1 MIDKSELIRRALTTA
16 LQIRQRAGVLLTDA
30 LCIYDF
36 AEANG
41 IAEVRFIDIPS
52 LEEFY
57 WKDARMII
65 VSSLRPAGRQA
76 YNCAH
81 GFGHHVFGHGTCIAG
96 VPSDETGNRKF
107 DPNEFLV
114 DCFAGFLMMP
124 SSTVSHGFTARGW
137 PPKTCTPLQVY
148 TVAGWLNVGY
158 ATLIQHMRDVLKL
171 IPRSHADALFRA
183 KPKQI
188 RAQLMGRETRENV
201 VVVDPCW
208 SGRPVD
214 IEVGDFM
221 MLPSGIDF
229 AGDCIE
235 LVEERAGGV
244 ILRGVAPGATGQL
257 ARVSAGWGAFVRVSR
272 RGYFGRNRFRHLEDP
287 DYVND

>member
-1 MIDKSELIRRALTTA
+1 MIDKGKIVQQALTTA
-16 LQIRQRAGVLLTDA
+16 LKIRQKAKVSLTDA

-41 IAEVRFIDIPS
+41 IDEVRFTDIPS

-57 WKDARMII
+57 WKDARTII

-96 VPSDETGNRKF
+96 VPSDEDSPRKF

-124 SSTVSHGFTARGW
+124 RSTVSHGFTARGW
-137 PPKTCTPLQVY
+137 QPNISTPQQVY

-171 IPRSHADALFRA
+171 ITRTHAEILFRA

-188 RAQLMGRETRENV
+188 RAQLMGRETSENV
-201 VVVDPCW
+201 IVVDSCW
-208 SGRPVD
+208 MGRPID
-214 IEVGDFM
+214 IEVGDLL
-221 MLPSGIDF
+221 MLPPGTNYSGGCTD
-229 AGDCIE
+229 
-235 LVEERAGGV
+235 LVEKREQV
-244 ILRGVAPGATGQL
+244 TILRGIAPGENGHL
-257 ARVSAGWGAFVRVSR
+257 ACADNGWGAFVRVSR

-287 DYVND
+287 DHVDD

>member
-1 MIDKSELIRRALTTA
+1 MIDKGKIVQHALTTA
-16 LQIRQRAGVLLTDA
+16 LKIRQKAKVRLTDA

-57 WKDARMII
+57 WKDSRMII

-96 VPSDETGNRKF
+96 VPSDETGTRKF

-137 PPKTCTPLQVY
+137 QPRGCTPLQVY
-148 TVAGWLNVGY
+148 TVAAWLGVGY
-158 ATLIQHMRDVLKL
+158 STLVQHLRDVLKFVS
-171 IPRSHADALFRA
+171 RAHAETLFKA
-183 KPKQI
+183 KPKQL
-188 RAQLMGRETRENV
+188 RARLVGRETSENV
-201 VVVDPCW
+201 VVVDPHW
-208 SGRPVD
+208 TGRPVD
-214 IEVGDFM
+214 IEVGDLILLTPGMSFR
-221 MLPSGIDF
+221 
-229 AGDCIE
+229 GDCLE
-235 LVEERAGGV
+235 PVEERTDGT
-244 ILRGVAPGATGQL
+244 ILRGIAPGANGQL
-257 ARVSAGWGAFVRVSR
+257 ACAETGWGAFVRVAR
-272 RGYFGRNRFRHLEDP
+272 RGYIGRNRFRHLEDP
-287 DYVND
+287 DHVSD

>member
-1 MIDKSELIRRALTTA
+1 MIDKGKIVQQALITA
-16 LQIRQRAGVLLTDA
+16 LKIRQQANVSLTDA

-41 IAEVRFIDIPS
+41 IDEVRFTDIPS

-57 WKDARMII
+57 WKDARTII

-96 VPSDETGNRKF
+96 VPSDDDSPRKF

-124 SSTVSHGFTARGW
+124 KSTVGHGFIARGW
-137 PPKTCTPLQVY
+137 QPKSPTPQQIY

-158 ATLIQHMRDVLKL
+158 ATLIQHMRDVLRL
-171 IPRSHADALFRA
+171 LPRSHAEILFKA

-188 RAQLMGRETRENV
+188 RAQLMGRETSENV
-201 VVVDPCW
+201 LVVDSNW
-208 SGRPVD
+208 TGRAVD
-214 IEVGDFM
+214 IEVGDLL
-221 MLPSGIDF
+221 MLPVGTTFSGNCLD
-229 AGDCIE
+229 
-235 LVEERAGGV
+235 LVEEREQAI
-244 ILRGVAPGATGQL
+244 ILRGVAPGEHGHL
-257 ARVSAGWGAFVRVSR
+257 AYADNGWGAFVRVSR
-272 RGYFGRNRFRHLEDP
+272 RGYYGRNRFRHLEDP
-287 DYVND
+287 DHVND